1 MKKIYLALM
10 CMASLTF
17 MTACGGSDK
26 KADASDEQETADE
39 VMDEQQD
46 EQDADEADEQ
56 ENVDVPVQ
64 LTITVDSVITD
75 EMRAVYANGDFMP
88 LPGAFFID
96 PLLTESTGEFPSK
109 WDLLNGSAEVRE
121 FEGRKVIWLANN
133 DCEVTPNVAGNS
145 RNYLPEVFTFEF
157 EYYCNGEEDFN
168 ACYHILLSKENDF
181 YDDIRLATE
190 ESVSWSL
197 AKTDDNSLS
206 GEYSELSS
214 VENKNSWNHFALFF
228 NKGTLKLYVNGKR
241 ITSLPNVK
249 APRYLSIKGEG
260 WDDHRYCF
268 GNVRMTTAVQ

>member
-1 MKKIYLALM
+1 MKKIYLALL

-39 VMDEQQD
+39 VMDEQ
-46 EQDADEADEQ
+46 ADEQ
-56 ENVDVPVQ
+56 EADEAEEQEGDTPAQ
-64 LTITVDSVITD
+64 LTITADSVITD
-75 EMRAVYANGDFMP
+75 AMRAIYANGDFMP
-88 LPGAFFID
+88 LPGVFFVD
-96 PLLTESTGEFPSK
+96 PLLGESMGEFPSK

-121 FEGRKVIWLANN
+121 FEGRKVIWMANN
-133 DCEVTPNVAGNS
+133 DTEVTPNVVGNS

-168 ACYHILLSKENDF
+168 ACYHIQLAKEGDF
-181 YDDIRLATE
+181 FDDIRLATE

-206 GEYSELSS
+206 GEYSELST
-214 VENKNSWNHFALFF
+214 VENKNSWNHFALSF
-228 NKGTLKLYVNGKR
+228 NKGTLKMYVNGKR
-241 ITSLPNVK
+241 IVSLPNVK
-249 APRYLSIKGEG
+249 APRFISIRGEG

-268 GNVRMTTAVQ
+268 GNVRMTTGVQ